1 LGREIK
7 VGKHTGKLPPEFRTF
22 AQRFSQTMMQRT
34 YFDNAATTRLD
45 PVVLEAMLPLMQENF
60 GNPSSI
66 HGHGRVVRSA
76 IEKARKT
83 VANLLG
89 AAPAEISFTSGGTEA
104 DNTAILGSIE
114 TYGLT
119 HAITSPLEHHAV
131 LHTLQHLAKLGRIKL
146 DLVGI
151 DSQGVIDYDH
161 LEALLRAAC
170 SEHPAG
176 TLVSLMHGNNEIGN
190 LLDMKRVGTL
200 REAYNAVWHCDTV
213 QTMGHYVHNVQQ
225 LKADFLVGAAHKFH
239 GPKGVG
245 FLYARPTERAPIHPF
260 IHGGA
265 QERNRRGG
273 TENVYGIVGLAKAL
287 EIAYAEM
294 DDHRR
299 HIEGLKQRMIAQLCA
314 QIEDVRFNGLSAD
327 LTQSLY
333 TVLSVSLPPSDMSD
347 MLLFNLDIAGISVSG
362 GSACSSGTD
371 VGSHVLNALPG
382 ITEVSDDL
390 SRANVR
396 FSFGKY
402 NTAAEV
408 DYAVS
413 KLAELYVAVA

>member
-1 LGREIK
+1 
-7 VGKHTGKLPPEFRTF
+7 
-22 AQRFSQTMMQRT
+22 MQRV

-45 PVVLEAMLPLMQENF
+45 PAVLEAMLPLMQDNF

-89 AAPAEISFTSGGTEA
+89 AAPAEIFFTSGGTEA
-104 DNTAILGSIE
+104 DNTAICGSIE
-114 TYGLT
+114 TYGFT

-131 LHTLQHLAKLGRIKL
+131 LHTLQHMAKQGRIQL
-146 DLVGI
+146 DLVEV

-161 LEALLRAAC
+161 LETLLKRGK
-170 SEHPAG
+170 SVSPSG

-190 LLDMKRVGTL
+190 LLDMARVGTL
-200 REAYNAVWHCDTV
+200 CEAYKAIWHCDTV

-225 LKADFLVGAAHKFH
+225 LKTDFLVGAAHKFH

-245 FLYARPTERAPIHPF
+245 FLYARPTERAAIHPF

-287 EIAYAEM
+287 EIAYADM

-299 HIEGLKQRMIAQLCA
+299 HIEGLKQRMIDQLRT
-314 QIEDVRFNGLSAD
+314 QIEGVRFNGLSAA
-327 LTQSLY
+327 LSSSLY

-382 ITEVSDDL
+382 IDPT
-390 SRANVR
+390 RANVR

-402 NTAAEV
+402 NTPEEV
-408 DYAVS
+408 NYAVA
-413 KLAELYVAVA
+413 KVAELYVGQPAL